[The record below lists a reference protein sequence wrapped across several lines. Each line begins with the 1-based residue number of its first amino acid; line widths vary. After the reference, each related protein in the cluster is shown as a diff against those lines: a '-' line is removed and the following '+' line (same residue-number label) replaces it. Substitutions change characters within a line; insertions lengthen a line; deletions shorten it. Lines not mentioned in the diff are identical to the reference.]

1 MLILVG
7 HRPVSYK
14 VNKAHL
20 AGQED
25 SLLVGSI
32 KSQSVNPIK
41 QLTLRSTY
49 QAWSRSTQKPL
60 ALIVSQIQHITDGFP
75 SASGM
80 VTPGN
85 KRPLRTLVMGEADGS
100 LARLNVACPYTG
112 RRKAVDSPARN
123 HLQLIGP
130 DTPQSHLVTQPSLGT
145 YERSGLDKKLMK
157 NTQGAPKPIEAPLSK
172 IYAVNGKLNLYCRIQ
187 LLDQE
192 EGILALEVVQP
203 CRPNPPGQRGCTTLT
218 ARRIPSRSTRLY
230 SLAGQDS
237 LTESSWWRG
246 CTTLST
252 RRESTRRPGF
262 PPGRRGCTTLPARR
276 IPSWPT
282 RWALLTL

>member
-25 SLLVGSI
+25 SLLHSLPLVDEVVQPRRQEEINASSPGVSNFL
-32 KSQSVNPIK
+32 QF
-41 QLTLRSTY
+41 LRIHKVT
-49 QAWSRSTQKPL
+49 
-60 ALIVSQIQHITDGFP
+60 IQHITDGFP